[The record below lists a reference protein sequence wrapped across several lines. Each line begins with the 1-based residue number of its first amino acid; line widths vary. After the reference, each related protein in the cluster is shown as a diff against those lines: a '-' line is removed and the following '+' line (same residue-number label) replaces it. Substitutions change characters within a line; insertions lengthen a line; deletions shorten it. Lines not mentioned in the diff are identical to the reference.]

1 MHQSI
6 DKKNKILIYLMFF
19 VFLCT
24 ISHKSIENQKMF
36 STKIESI
43 NVLGLSDS
51 KNLEIRERLNQLL
64 FTNIFSVNKN
74 NIKKVISNY
83 NSVESYKVQK
93 IYPKHIRIE
102 LEPVKLLAQIQGQ
115 NSYLIGSNGKLII
128 RENKNEILPFF
139 FGKFDKQK
147 FLVFKKIMDKSKF
160 KFNDFKSIFYYPSN
174 RWDVLT
180 VDDILIKLPEH
191 ELSKV
196 LKIAYQIINDDHF
209 PNNKT
214 LDLRIPKHL
223 VVTNE

>member
-6 DKKNKILIYLMFF
+6 DKKNKIFVYLIFF
-19 VFLCT
+19 IFLCT

-43 NVLGLSDS
+43 EVLGLSES
-51 KNLEIRERLNQLL
+51 KNLEIKERLNQLL
-64 FTNIFSVNKN
+64 FKNIFSVNKN
-74 NIKKVISNY
+74 NVKRIISNY

-93 IYPKHIRIE
+93 IYPKHIKVE
-102 LEPVKLLAQIQGQ
+102 LEPVKLLAQIQGH

-139 FGKFDKQK
+139 FGKFDEQK
-147 FLVFKKIMDKSKF
+147 FLLFKKIIDKSNF
-160 KFNDFKSIFYYPSN
+160 RFSDFKSIFYYPSN

-180 VDDILIKLPEH
+180 VEDILIKLPEK

-196 LKIAYQIINDDHF
+196 LKIAHQIINDDYF
-209 PNNKT
+209 ANNKT

>member
-6 DKKNKILIYLMFF
+6 DKKNKIFVYLIFF
-19 VFLCT
+19 IFLCT